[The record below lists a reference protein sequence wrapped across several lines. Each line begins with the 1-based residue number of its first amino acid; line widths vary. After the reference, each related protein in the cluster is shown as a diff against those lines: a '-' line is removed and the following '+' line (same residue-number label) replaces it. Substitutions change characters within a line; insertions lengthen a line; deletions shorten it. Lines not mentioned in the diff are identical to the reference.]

1 MIQKNEFIKYAKTH
15 INTKYRSTI
24 SLHFNSLYFA
34 FLAVKFELQFC
45 VLLATSI
52 QIKFKFRGWI
62 GILNALSI
70 QFRMMHKPV
79 YSSKDTKIFSFTELQ
94 AASMFT
100 NDTSEFTQ
108 SYIHV
113 KKCHISSWCMCALKT
128 CFTRV
133 WYCANNIVTQ
143 HCITPVLFGFSSKSY
158 NQMPGG
164 LIILND
170 KSKQQYSLNRVREIH
185 SCSSNWSQ
193 QIALSCLRALKILQ
207 YTVIWE
213 WWNDKTVR

>member
-1 MIQKNEFIKYAKTH
+1 MIHKNEFIKYAKTH

-79 YSSKDTKIFSFTELQ
+79 YSSKDTKIFLSFKQQACLQ
-94 AASMFT
+94 MTHLNSL
-100 NDTSEFTQ
+100 S
-108 SYIHV
+108 
-113 KKCHISSWCMCALKT
+113 HISMSRNATFPANCMCALKT

-143 HCITPVLFGFSSKSY
+143 HCINTSTVWLFIQK
-158 NQMPGG
+158 
-164 LIILND
+164 
-170 KSKQQYSLNRVREIH
+170 
-185 SCSSNWSQ
+185 
-193 QIALSCLRALKILQ
+193 LQ
-207 YTVIWE
+207 PNAWRSHYTKW
-213 WWNDKTVR
+213 

>member
-1 MIQKNEFIKYAKTH
+1 
-15 INTKYRSTI
+15 
-24 SLHFNSLYFA
+24 
-34 FLAVKFELQFC
+34 
-45 VLLATSI
+45 
-52 QIKFKFRGWI
+52 
-62 GILNALSI
+62 
-70 QFRMMHKPV
+70 
-79 YSSKDTKIFSFTELQ
+79 
-94 AASMFT
+94 MFT

-213 WWNDKTVR
+213 WWNDKTDERVFISKIVQAAETCVTHIQSINMFFSLLFDIQSFCLLCQLR